1 MNRLLILV
9 VLFASGCGGSSKNE
23 NAKSEQ
29 KSSTKKTELTAS
41 TPEEFAQS
49 IVTLLAAND
58 PNQFVGFA
66 YLGKKELL
74 AFIPKMIPADRLD
87 KVTEQIETDFEL
99 HLQDNRDCFA
109 EVRNELAGNGC
120 DWNQAEF
127 VRAEYEIR
135 KQNEFSA
142 TFMEVTLSAGDRTY
156 QFVVRDC
163 ILVNGRWFTFEGIRA
178 VTKER
183 VDAPK
188 AKAEQSDHGH
198 DHGGES
204 DHGHG
209 AAEKKSSPRQ
219 PRAEKVGQKQK
230 PRKLTAEEATSLLAD
245 ELGRWKVTGKNMPV
259 GGEVEP
265 FDFMMEARWM
275 VKGKS
280 IEFAFSPLVNG
291 ERVPFVGH
299 REYDPQEGLFIWRT
313 KGEGFP
319 ETSGRDQYDPAT
331 KTYRGRYIHAD
342 GAKET
347 KTCELVGKDKMLVTS
362 QFEFDGKVVFTRE
375 GVFTRLPESGD
386 RAKK

>member
-1 MNRLLILV
+1 
-9 VLFASGCGGSSKNE
+9 
-23 NAKSEQ
+23 
-29 KSSTKKTELTAS
+29 
-41 TPEEFAQS
+41 
-49 IVTLLAAND
+49 
-58 PNQFVGFA
+58 
-66 YLGKKELL
+66 
-74 AFIPKMIPADRLD
+74 
-87 KVTEQIETDFEL
+87 
-99 HLQDNRDCFA
+99 
-109 EVRNELAGNGC
+109 
-120 DWNQAEF
+120 
-127 VRAEYEIR
+127 
-135 KQNEFSA
+135 
-142 TFMEVTLSAGDRTY
+142 
-156 QFVVRDC
+156 
-163 ILVNGRWFTFEGIRA
+163 
-178 VTKER
+178 
-183 VDAPK
+183 
-188 AKAEQSDHGH
+188 
-198 DHGGES
+198 
-204 DHGHG
+204 
-209 AAEKKSSPRQ
+209 
-219 PRAEKVGQKQK
+219 
-230 PRKLTAEEATSLLAD
+230 LAD